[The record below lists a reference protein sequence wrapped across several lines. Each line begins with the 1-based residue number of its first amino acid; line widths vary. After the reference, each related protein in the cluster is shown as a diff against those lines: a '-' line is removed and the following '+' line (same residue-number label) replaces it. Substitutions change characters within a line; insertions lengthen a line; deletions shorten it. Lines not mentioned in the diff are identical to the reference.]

1 MSKNKAEMF
10 KDSVVS
16 KIFLVF
22 IVLSFGLFIYS
33 VYCRNMVAIVLGV
46 IITILFIIAYLMGI
60 QVIRELWNRF
70 HIIPAII
77 ALLLFIPFVYS
88 LNNFIVDQYDWS
100 EVVLNEKL
108 PQPSIRS
115 LDVQINEEYMLH
127 IQALNVGRLD
137 FTKYVKQVKDFGYV
151 IEPKSYSGYYQAF
164 NDNGDK
170 ISVNSYTFNNTMYID
185 LIPYEELGELV
196 WPNSDIASL
205 IPIPKSNIGKI
216 TWETVDNFH
225 VKVGNTTLKDFNAY
239 VELCKEKGFTV
250 DYSRGEDSFYAY
262 NEDGYSLDLRYE
274 GFNTMYIR
282 LSNNKNY

>member
-88 LNNFIVDQYDWS
+88 
-100 EVVLNEKL
+100 
-108 PQPSIRS
+108 
-115 LDVQINEEYMLH
+115 
-127 IQALNVGRLD
+127 
-137 FTKYVKQVKDFGYV
+137 
-151 IEPKSYSGYYQAF
+151 
-164 NDNGDK
+164 
-170 ISVNSYTFNNTMYID
+170 
-185 LIPYEELGELV
+185 
-196 WPNSDIASL
+196 
-205 IPIPKSNIGKI
+205 
-216 TWETVDNFH
+216 
-225 VKVGNTTLKDFNAY
+225 
-239 VELCKEKGFTV
+239 
-250 DYSRGEDSFYAY
+250 
-262 NEDGYSLDLRYE
+262 
-274 GFNTMYIR
+274 
-282 LSNNKNY
+282 